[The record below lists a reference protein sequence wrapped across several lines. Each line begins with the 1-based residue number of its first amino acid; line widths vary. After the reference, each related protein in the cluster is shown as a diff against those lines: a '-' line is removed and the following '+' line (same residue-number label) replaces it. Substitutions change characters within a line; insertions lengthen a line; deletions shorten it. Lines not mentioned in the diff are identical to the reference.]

1 MNIDKRKQRNY
12 LKYKISVYNNYMY
25 SIKKILSNPK
35 YENFIEVEYEKVTEL
50 KPDFYY
56 YKLKYFDPESD
67 NKNEN
72 DIDNCFSKYK
82 KELYNNINNE
92 IKEFYYVK
100 DIESMDFLIAMNDIF
115 KQFYQLQN
123 TILNKKYSEDKEIKK
138 FTKFFKD
145 KLPIINNNE
154 ISNDLINFIIKDDIN
169 SHSIVY
175 VGNDKYDSINTDE
188 WYSFK
193 KNLNIK
199 LKTLI
204 IDEVIEK
211 TIKEQAEYHFSIFKY
226 IDHKKKNRIMNDD
239 DYSLLIEWITYYFE
253 NDYQIPKI
261 DKPLQTNTT
270 QGVLVTTLKEFYY
283 KIKFTKRLDSTY
295 YNLIKNIFYDLKGM
309 SNENIRKVSKP
320 KDYDKYL

>member
-1 MNIDKRKQRNY
+1 MIINNIKQKNY
-12 LKYKISVYNNYMY
+12 LKYKISVYQNYMN
-25 SIKKILSNPK
+25 SIREILINPK
-35 YENFIEVEYEKVTEL
+35 YENFIIQEYEKVNDL
-50 KPDFYY
+50 KPEFYY
-56 YKLKYFDPESD
+56 YKLKYFDPESENED
-67 NKNEN
+67 EN
-72 DIDNCFSKYK
+72 DIENCFYKYK
-82 KELYNNINNE
+82 KEVYSNINNDE
-92 IKEFYYVK
+92 KEFYFVK
-100 DIESMDFLIAMNDIF
+100 DFESMDFLIVMNDIF

-123 TILNKKYSEDKEIKK
+123 TIINKKYTEDKEIKK
-138 FTKFFKD
+138 FTKFLKD
-145 KLPIINNNE
+145 KLPKINNNE
-154 ISNDLINFIIKDDIN
+154 ICNDILNFIIKDDKN
-169 SHSIVY
+169 SHSLIC
-175 VGNDKYDSINTDE
+175 VGNDKYKFVKTDE
-188 WYSFK
+188 WKSFK
-193 KNLNIK
+193 ENLNIK

-204 IDEVIEK
+204 NDEVIEK